1 MKTDNG
7 KLIEQAKELHTK
19 TRAPVNDR
27 AMLALMRQRFEGK
40 KKVWILRPA
49 FAASF
54 SIIILIAIA
63 GFWFMSKPSGD
74 IKNFENISF
83 AQEPP
88 VIVASDNKGSQL
100 DKIDI
105 KTPTPEK
112 TSFLLSSLNNSE
124 VELTGPGKLS
134 PGVDALSDGKSVLKM
149 DGAKIRLVSG
159 DVTFTV
165 APRNTSDKLVVVAG
179 DLEVTVIGTVF
190 RVVNKTGET
199 RVWLQK
205 GSVSITQGKVS
216 KVLKP
221 SEVWPE
227 MPFNL
232 TLTQVAARLADL
244 RKKGAHKES
253 AVLLR
258 KAIAKYGKSQAAQS
272 LYIDLASIYGV
283 HLRKWDASCA
293 ILKRYKTNFP
303 SGTHHLAADML
314 WNRFRCN

>member
-7 KLIEQAKELHTK
+7 KLIEKAKELHIS
-19 TRAPVNDR
+19 TRAPVNDKV
-27 AMLALMRQRFEGK
+27 MIALMRQRCEGK
-40 KKVWILRPA
+40 KKTWLLHPA

-54 SIIILIAIA
+54 GIIILIAIA
-63 GFWFMSKPSGD
+63 GFWFMSKPSGEV
-74 IKNFENISF
+74 KNFENISF
-83 AQEPP
+83 AQEVP
-88 VIVASDNKGSQL
+88 VVIASDKNDIQPEKNNIQPQTPFLLASDN
-100 DKIDI
+100 
-105 KTPTPEK
+105 T
-112 TSFLLSSLNNSE
+112 E
-124 VELTGPGKLS
+124 VELTGSGKLAV
-134 PGVDALSDGKSVLKM
+134 GVDAISDGKSILKM
-149 DGAKIRLVSG
+149 DGNKIRLISG

-165 APRNTSDKLVVVAG
+165 APRNTSNKLIVVAG
-179 DLEVTVIGTVF
+179 DMEVTVIGTIF

-199 RVWLQK
+199 RVWLKK
-205 GSVSITQGKVS
+205 GSVSVSQGKIS

-244 RKKGAHKES
+244 RTKGAHKES
-253 AVLLR
+253 ALLLR
-258 KAIAKYGKSQAAQS
+258 KAIAKYGKSPAGQS

-283 HLRKWDASCA
+283 HLRKWDSACS